1 MWGVAVPIDLSC
13 PPWCVEHLARDVDAG
28 RRTHRGPELVIEVA
42 EVVFI
47 GVVRRVIVRLCARD
61 RAESRQ
67 CFIELVDPHGAVV
80 ELTVAD
86 ARTAANMFL
95 RSADLRLEPAE
106 GPCPSWCEE
115 HRAPDPDD
123 PEDGLEHR
131 GPYLAMVVPGHN
143 GFGVTI
149 GTRVSAFDENGSRRV
164 VLYMVVQSIATELEG
179 DEACKLVAHLLDCSD
194 LGAVGIHM
202 DTL

>member
-1 MWGVAVPIDLSC
+1 MAIDLSC
-13 PPWCVEHLARDVDAG
+13 PPWCVEHSARDVDAG
-28 RRTHRGPELVIEVA
+28 RRTHRGPELVTEVA

-47 GVVRRVIVRLCARD
+47 GVVRKVIVRLCARD

-86 ARTAANMFL
+86 ARAVANML
-95 RSADLRLEPAE
+95 IRSADLRLGPAE
-106 GPCPSWCEE
+106 GLCPSWCEG
-115 HRAPDPDD
+115 HRQPAPDC
-123 PEDGLEHR
+123 PEDGLEHW
-131 GPYLAMVVPGHN
+131 GPYLAIVVPGRG

-164 VLYMVVQSIATELEG
+164 SLYMVVQSIATELEG
-179 DEACKLVAHLLDCSD
+179 DEACKLIAHLLDCSD
-194 LGAVGIHM
+194 LGAVSIHM